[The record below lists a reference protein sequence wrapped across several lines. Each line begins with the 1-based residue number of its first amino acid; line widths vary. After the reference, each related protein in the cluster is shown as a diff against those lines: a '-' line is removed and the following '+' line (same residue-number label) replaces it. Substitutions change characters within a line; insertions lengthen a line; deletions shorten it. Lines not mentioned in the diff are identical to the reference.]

1 MQLYSYITYIGKTVT
16 LVETIKQLTKKFDS
30 RPGDDRIL
38 VCAPSNTAADLLIA
52 RLSDT
57 FNSHEMCRVMS
68 FQRTPGE
75 VSNVVMDYSNY
86 DQSIRGF
93 SVPPL
98 EKLKTYKVIVTTLMM
113 SGKLYN
119 FGLDEHSF
127 SAVVVDEAGHAW
139 EPEICCTF
147 PFLLKPSGLLVLAGD
162 PQQLGPV
169 TYSDSSLNVSMLE
182 RILQCGPY
190 ARNNE
195 GQYNPACI
203 TKLIYSYRCHPD
215 IMKIPNRLF
224 YEGDLIDATSEES
237 RVLCGWNGLKNPK
250 FPLIFH
256 GINGENDRE
265 ANSPSWFNRAEIE
278 QVLYYVNNVLQTTRT
293 DIKDIGIIAPYQKQ
307 VQKIRKL
314 LDAKGLK
321 GAMVGSCEQ
330 FQGQERKV
338 IIISTVRSST
348 ELLSSDARY
357 NLGFVANRKR
367 LNVAVT
373 RAKSLLIIIGNPA
386 VLWTDPNWRAL
397 LEHIMANDGYTGVP
411 PPNSGDDSDDDNVK
425 TNLPKKRNRFAKK
438 RTLLADENSRKKKK
452 IAHLS
457 NSEKLLEKAC
467 HVKEFSRTWL
477 LLFSLSMS
485 KKQRR
490 LALKHLPTHVTPFLP
505 QPLLLADYLIQTVH
519 SGGGVVG
526 ILALESLF
534 QIIVQHNLD
543 YPHFFEAL
551 YRMCN
556 ADVFS
561 AKYRS
566 KFTTLLHT
574 SLKSTNLPAYTGA
587 AFIKRLTN
595 LAIKIPGPSASF
607 CLAQAVLLLRTH
619 PQCHKLIHN
628 TDKAVSEGV
637 LNEILHLCGLF
648 CSFSLHLFII
658 IFSQYTFN
666 CSSTSHCSLC
676 RCLQWRCGRH
686 EQLSRLQ
693 LLPVRGRAIAAALH
707 S

>member
-1 MQLYSYITYIGKTVT
+1 M
-16 LVETIKQLTKKFDS
+16 
-30 RPGDDRIL
+30 
-38 VCAPSNTAADLLIA
+38 
-52 RLSDT
+52 
-57 FNSHEMCRVMS
+57 
-68 FQRTPGE
+68 
-75 VSNVVMDYSNY
+75 
-86 DQSIRGF
+86 
-93 SVPPL
+93 
-98 EKLKTYKVIVTTLMM
+98 
-113 SGKLYN
+113 
-119 FGLDEHSF
+119 
-127 SAVVVDEAGHAW
+127 
-139 EPEICCTF
+139 
-147 PFLLKPSGLLVLAGD
+147 LAGD

-411 PPNSGDDSDDDNVK
+411 PPNSGDDSDD
-425 TNLPKKRNRFAKK
+425 L
-438 RTLLADENSRKKKK
+438 
-452 IAHLS
+452 
-457 NSEKLLEKAC
+457 
-467 HVKEFSRTWL
+467 
-477 LLFSLSMS
+477 
-485 KKQRR
+485 
-490 LALKHLPTHVTPFLP
+490 
-505 QPLLLADYLIQTVH
+505 
-519 SGGGVVG
+519 
-526 ILALESLF
+526 
-534 QIIVQHNLD
+534 
-543 YPHFFEAL
+543 
-551 YRMCN
+551 N
-556 ADVFS
+556 A
-561 AKYRS
+561 
-566 KFTTLLHT
+566 
-574 SLKSTNLPAYTGA
+574 
-587 AFIKRLTN
+587 I
-595 LAIKIPGPSASF
+595 SAS
-607 CLAQAVLLLRTH
+607 LLDMNIN
-619 PQCHKLIHN
+619 P
-628 TDKAVSEGV
+628 DD
-637 LNEILHLCGLF
+637 
-648 CSFSLHLFII
+648 
-658 IFSQYTFN
+658 
-666 CSSTSHCSLC
+666 
-676 RCLQWRCGRH
+676 
-686 EQLSRLQ
+686 
-693 LLPVRGRAIAAALH
+693 AAAEMGGIGNETGRNEL
-707 S
+707 